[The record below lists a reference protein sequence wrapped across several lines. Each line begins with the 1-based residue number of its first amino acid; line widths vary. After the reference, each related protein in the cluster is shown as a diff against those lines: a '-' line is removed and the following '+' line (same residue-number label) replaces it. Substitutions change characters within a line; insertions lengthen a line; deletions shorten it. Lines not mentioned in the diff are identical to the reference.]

1 VGAAHAHKHG
11 CRSGAY
17 GPFPFVVGALTVM
30 GADLASW
37 MRSSAS
43 IAELVSEGRASQAG
57 LRHWDCGYSDV
68 TLGYALA
75 KSNLSVSLVSMRDAM
90 RDATYGAMAARRFVV
105 SHHLRTQKQFE
116 AAHAEAISAAE
127 WSARVEPCTAWP
139 QVHVASSE
147 RAALKAREVD
157 RRELAHAMSDFG
169 CCQSWRVCEVTPE
182 SVGD

>member
-1 VGAAHAHKHG
+1 MGAAHAHKHG

-75 KSNLSVSLVSMRDAM
+75 KSNLSVSLVSVCA
-90 RDATYGAMAARRFVV
+90 
-105 SHHLRTQKQFE
+105 HTQ
-116 AAHAEAISAAE
+116 
-127 WSARVEPCTAWP
+127 T
-139 QVHVASSE
+139 
-147 RAALKAREVD
+147 
-157 RRELAHAMSDFG
+157 
-169 CCQSWRVCEVTPE
+169 
-182 SVGD
+182 